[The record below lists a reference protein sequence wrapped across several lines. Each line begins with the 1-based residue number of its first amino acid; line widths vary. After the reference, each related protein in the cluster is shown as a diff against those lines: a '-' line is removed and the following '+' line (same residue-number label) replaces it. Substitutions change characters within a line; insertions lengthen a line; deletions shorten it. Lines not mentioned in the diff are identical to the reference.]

1 MLNLIERKPC
11 FGWNDAVDRRPLGG
25 SGEPQRCW
33 LAAENKHREEE
44 EVPTTM
50 AASAELRVD
59 QLPAD
64 PLLHILSFLSFRDL
78 IKYVT
83 HF

>member
-1 MLNLIERKPC
+1 MQQLGRELPLNQKE
-11 FGWNDAVDRRPLGG
+11 
-25 SGEPQRCW
+25 
-33 LAAENKHREEE
+33 EEE
-44 EVPTTM
+44 EVPITM

-83 HF
+83 DYLVTNGYRREKVTVKMTALKK

>member
-1 MLNLIERKPC
+1 
-11 FGWNDAVDRRPLGG
+11 
-25 SGEPQRCW
+25 
-33 LAAENKHREEE
+33 
-44 EVPTTM
+44 M

-83 HF
+83 DRAALPARPRRWKVTVTMTANK

>member
-1 MLNLIERKPC
+1 
-11 FGWNDAVDRRPLGG
+11 
-25 SGEPQRCW
+25 
-33 LAAENKHREEE
+33 
-44 EVPTTM
+44 M

-83 HF
+83 DYCTRQSAAGRKKWP

>member
-1 MLNLIERKPC
+1 
-11 FGWNDAVDRRPLGG
+11 
-25 SGEPQRCW
+25 
-33 LAAENKHREEE
+33 
-44 EVPTTM
+44 M

-64 PLLHILSFLSFRDL
+64 PLLHILSFLNFRDL

-83 HF
+83 DSLLQPVRSSQ

>member
-1 MLNLIERKPC
+1 
-11 FGWNDAVDRRPLGG
+11 
-25 SGEPQRCW
+25 
-33 LAAENKHREEE
+33 
-44 EVPTTM
+44 M

>member
-1 MLNLIERKPC
+1 
-11 FGWNDAVDRRPLGG
+11 
-25 SGEPQRCW
+25 
-33 LAAENKHREEE
+33 
-44 EVPTTM
+44 M

-83 HF
+83 DYLVTNGYRQEKVTVKMTALNK